1 MMEAGMQRNRIYSI
15 SELNEYL
22 RDLLENDR
30 LLQNIW
36 LRGEISDFKYYQK
49 SGHMYFTLK
58 DEEASIS
65 CVMFKGR
72 ARGLDFVPD
81 NGMKVLARGYVSVFE
96 KYGRYQF
103 YVEEM
108 EPDGLGRLFLQL
120 TQLKEKLEKEGLFDP
135 SRKRPLPAVVNRLGV
150 VTSADGAALRDIV
163 RVVRQRHP
171 GCDIILAPASVQ
183 GAEAPAEIVAG
194 IEALNHWG
202 GVQVIIVGRG
212 GGSFEDLWAFNTE
225 EVVRAIAS
233 SLIPVISAVGHEVDF
248 SLSDLAADVRA
259 ATPTQAAQLAV
270 PDIAAVTRGL
280 KELTEAMC
288 RSMER
293 KCNMK
298 WAELD
303 YLRERRI
310 FREPL
315 YLVESRK
322 RDINQLLDK
331 IRYRME
337 SQFTAKENQ
346 LRQAGGRLEALSPLK
361 VLERGFAVVRSEDG
375 QIVKDAAQVQVGDTL
390 SVVLNK
396 GELLVKVGEKRV
408 KEWRT

>member
-1 MMEAGMQRNRIYSI
+1 MEAGMQRNRIYSI

>member
-280 KELTEAMC
+280 KELAEAMC